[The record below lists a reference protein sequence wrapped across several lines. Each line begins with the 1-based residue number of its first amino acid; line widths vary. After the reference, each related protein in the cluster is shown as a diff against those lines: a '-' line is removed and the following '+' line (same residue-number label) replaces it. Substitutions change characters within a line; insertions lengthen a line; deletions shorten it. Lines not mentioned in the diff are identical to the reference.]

1 MERCY
6 PAPAFSK
13 AADWLV
19 FRYAA
24 IQNSFENGQEAKSPL
39 SATAWPGSSE
49 TLVIENG
56 LAVLHGQ
63 IPLAANVSTIL
74 RWRARPDDGEHSGR

>member
-1 MERCY
+1 VERRY

-24 IQNSFENGQEAKSPL
+24 IQNSFENSQEAKSPH

-49 TLVIENG
+49 TLVFENSRT
-56 LAVLHGQ
+56 LPVAVESRWHG
-63 IPLAANVSTIL
+63 A
-74 RWRARPDDGEHSGR
+74 